1 MTAAEKIAAE
11 LRDAFRGMDLPGG
24 NPRVAEARYAIQ
36 AAYQANDFDAG
47 LTRALA
53 AIGALDDAEAAAAAE
68 VRAAEARMATITEAN
83 AKAREALR
91 QALDAC
97 GGPGAAE
104 AETDHH
110 KARLQRGGAKVEI
123 TDAET
128 LPAIYWRWKKEPDQ
142 ALIKAIKANLSQAL
156 RWCSRLPPL
165 LYHQRIVENGTPN
178 SQGNAPQ
185 GKAAPSVAWAVRLR
199 QNHVGN
205 QDGGRHW
212 RQDWRH

>member
-1 MTAAEKIAAE
+1 MTTADQIAAK
-11 LRDAFRGMDLPGG
+11 LRDAFRRIELRPMPHLVV
-24 NPRVAEARYAIQ
+24 PRNAIQ

-53 AIGALDDAEAAAAAE
+53 AIVALDDAEAAAAAE
-68 VRAAEARMATITEAN
+68 VRAAQARMAIVKEAS

-123 TDAET
+123 TDPDALSEV
-128 LPAIYWRWKKEPDQ
+128 YWRYKKEPDKELIKT
-142 ALIKAIKANLSQAL
+142 LIKALMAKGETIPGAAL
-156 RWCSRLPPL
+156 VQSPPTL
-165 LYHQRIVENGTPN
+165 HI
-178 SQGNAPQ
+178 
-185 GKAAPSVAWAVRLR
+185 SVKDR
-199 QNHVGN
+199 
-205 QDGGRHW
+205 
-212 RQDWRH
+212 